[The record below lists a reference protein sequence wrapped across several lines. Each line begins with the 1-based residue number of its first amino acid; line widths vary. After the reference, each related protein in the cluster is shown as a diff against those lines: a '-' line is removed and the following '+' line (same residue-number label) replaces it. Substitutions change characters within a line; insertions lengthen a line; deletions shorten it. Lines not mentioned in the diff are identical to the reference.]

1 MKQHADTSVLDQIGA
16 RVLISARKNYKKKV
30 GATSKE
36 LEFKTVNIQTMRIQR
51 AQHRTCSTV
60 VVTIKITNLIF
71 WSQEISQ

>member
-36 LEFKTVNIQTMRIQR
+36 SESKTVNIQTMRIQR
-51 AQHRTCSTV
+51 AQHRTC
-60 VVTIKITNLIF
+60 
-71 WSQEISQ
+71 